1 MSEAKRPVLE
11 SSLIWLFAAGYFAC
25 YAPYAAVTK
34 LLSDG
39 RLSAGGARI
48 DGFGLLPLST
58 VASLLGMLVFI
69 SAKRWWSYA
78 GTVRVLGAALPA
90 PTRWTFLSG
99 VATAAIIATTTLAYT
114 FEGVSIVFMMLLMR
128 GGVLIIAPFVDA
140 LGKRKVNLASW
151 VALAL
156 SAAALAMAVR
166 PGLDG
171 RMTALAVVDVGAYLT
186 GYFLRLRFM
195 SQLAKSN
202 DASAS
207 IRYFVEE
214 QMVATPTVVLFLTGY
229 ALVGGG
235 PIADNLRWGFTGVWQ
250 SDVWLPIVVVGLLSQ
265 GTGVFGALVLLDK
278 RTNVFCVAVN
288 RASSILAG
296 TLATA
301 TLGLLGLGAAIT
313 GRELIGGG
321 LLVAALLALAWPSIA
336 PLLKRPRRSLST
348 RTAS

>member
-1 MSEAKRPVLE
+1 MITLKSPHEIEAMRLAGKIT
-11 SSLIWLFAAGYFAC
+11 SAARTVA
-25 YAPYAAVTK
+25 
-34 LLSDG
+34 G
-39 RLSAGGARI
+39 RLVKPGVTTKEIDKAVYDFITSRGATPSFLNYNGFPASACVSVN
-48 DGFGLLPLST
+48 DE
-58 VASLLGMLVFI
+58 
-69 SAKRWWSYA
+69 
-78 GTVRVLGAALPA
+78 
-90 PTRWTFLSG
+90 
-99 VATAAIIATTTLAYT
+99 IIHGIPGHRKLK
-114 FEGVSIVFMMLLMR
+114 EGDIVSI
-128 GGVLIIAPFVDA
+128 
-140 LGKRKVNLASW
+140 
-151 VALAL
+151 
-156 SAAALAMAVR
+156 
-166 PGLDG
+166 
-171 RMTALAVVDVGAYLT
+171 DVGAYLT